1 VTGDGWVARQLYS
14 DSGLCVLS
22 FRRVVALTSIDP
34 GAIRGDLGDRLL
46 LCDLDPIPEDR
57 RRTEADLLARYDA
70 LRPRLLGGLLDLLAA
85 ALARLP
91 AVRPSRLPRMAD
103 FGRLLAAI
111 DALDGGDALARY
123 VAQAGR
129 VAADVIEADA
139 VGLAVLDLV
148 RRDGAWTGTAAELL
162 AAIAPERPPKDWPP
176 TPRALAAR
184 LRRLTPA
191 LAAAGVAVEF
201 RRAAGGDR
209 KRTIALAP
217 ALGGGT
223 VGDGLGRS
231 ARPTVPQFDPGNSG
245 GWDDRDGRDAKFRA
259 ISGGDGFRDFSPD
272 DDGEPPDAPED
283 RVKIVV

>member
-1 VTGDGWVARQLYS
+1 
-14 DSGLCVLS
+14 VLS

-85 ALARLP
+85 ALGKLP
-91 AVRPSRLPRMAD
+91 AVRPARLPRMAD

-123 VAQAGR
+123 AGQAGR
-129 VAADVIEADA
+129 IAADVIEADA

-148 RRDGAWTGTAAELL
+148 RRDGEWTGTAAELL
-162 AAIAPERPPKDWPP
+162 AAIAPERPPRDWPP

-191 LAAAGVAVEF
+191 LAAAGCRIDF
-201 RRAAGGDR
+201 RRAGDR
-209 KRTIALAP
+209 ANRRVIELARTQ
-217 ALGGGT
+217 T
-223 VGDGLGRS
+223 DDVRTQTDDVRTQTDDVRTQTDWN
-231 ARPTVPQFDPGNSG
+231 RPRKNRGNSAFS
-245 GWDDRDGRDAKFRA
+245 DDADGSDAKFRA
-259 ISGGDGFRDFSPD
+259 ISGGDGFFECS
-272 DDGEPPDAPED
+272 GGGPPPAEEEWG
-283 RVKIVV
+283 IVG